1 MYVHFCRE
9 TWSGPR
15 LSTAAAVTALHM
27 HAQSHFQGQ
36 LAKEAESDPVRGER
50 SNVNIKETGEIQPPC
65 ERTTD
70 ATDGRWRRVALNR
83 EGADTAIKVT
93 RLSPYSES
101 GRAG

>member
-65 ERTTD
+65 ERTTGGQKC
-70 ATDGRWRRVALNR
+70 GRAGSERMALNR

-93 RLSPYSES
+93 RLSP
-101 GRAG
+101 

>member
-65 ERTTD
+65 ERTTS
-70 ATDGRWRRVALNR
+70 ATVALNR

>member
-1 MYVHFCRE
+1 MYFCRG
-9 TWSGPR
+9 TCSGPAR

-65 ERTTD
+65 ERTTGGR
-70 ATDGRWRRVALNR
+70 TRTTGDGGW
-83 EGADTAIKVT
+83 
-93 RLSPYSES
+93 P
-101 GRAG
+101 